1 MSNPAV
7 AQLIAQALPAL
18 VYPGD
23 GKSAAVVIPL
33 PTFRNTGIPADQA
46 EAYAKEAG
54 LPHMDLAQLVAES
67 IVHLL
72 ETNGYPLTSAGEV
85 DQLRLAAADREHLRH
100 RQVEVSCNCGAKLF
114 KANVTDF
121 DTDKAK
127 ISPQV
132 IKALRSLSPECAL
145 AHQPVNA

>member
-1 MSNPAV
+1 MANAAV
-7 AQLIAQALPAL
+7 ASLIAQALPAL

-23 GKSAAVVIPL
+23 GKSQPVAIPL
-33 PTFRNTGIPADQA
+33 PTFRNTGLPADQA

-72 ETNGYPLTSAGEV
+72 ETNGYPLTPGVELE
-85 DQLRLAAADREHLRH
+85 QLRLAAADREHLRH
-100 RQVEVSCNCGAKLF
+100 RLVDVHCNCGAKLF
-114 KANVTDF
+114 QANVTDF
-121 DTDKAK
+121 DTARAK

-132 IKALRSLSPECAL
+132 INAMRALSPECAL
-145 AHQPVNA
+145 AHRPVGA

>member
-1 MSNPAV
+1 MPNPAV

-23 GKSAAVVIPL
+23 GKSQPVAIPL
-33 PTFRNTGIPADQA
+33 PTFRNSGMPADQA

-72 ETNGYPLTSAGEV
+72 ETNDYPLTSAGEV
-85 DQLRLAAADREHLRH
+85 DQLRLAAADREHLRN
-100 RQVEVSCNCGAKLF
+100 RQVEVSCHCGAKLF

-127 ISPQV
+127 ISPEV
-132 IKALRSLSPECAL
+132 IKALRALSPECAL

>member
-1 MSNPAV
+1 MPNPEV
-7 AQLIAQALPAL
+7 ASLIAHALPSL

-23 GKSAAVVIPL
+23 GKSAPVAIPL
-33 PTFRNTGIPADQA
+33 PTFRNSGLTAEQA
-46 EAYAKEAG
+46 EAYAKDAG

-72 ETNGYPLTSAGEV
+72 ETNGYPLTSGTEV
-85 DQLRLAAADREHLRH
+85 DQLRLAATDREHLKH
-100 RQVEVSCNCGAKLF
+100 RLVNVHCNCGAKLF
-114 KANVTDF
+114 QANVTDF

-127 ISPQV
+127 ISPEV
-132 IKALRSLSPECAL
+132 IKAMRALSPECAL